1 MNFPGKKIMP
11 RFFVVTVIMGLI
23 GLSVIGKALYII
35 FVEGDYWMAVSQRFV
50 KTGRP
55 IEPTR
60 GNILSADGQI
70 LAASIPEYRMFMDFM
85 SWEKNEKRRKKDQKN
100 RDSLLHHYIDSVS
113 IGMHRIFP
121 DIDPAQF
128 KKHLLRGREKKSH
141 YWPIY
146 NKRVSYIQYREAKK
160 LPFFNLSPGRGGG
173 FHATEYKK
181 RKNPFGKLAIRTI
194 GDLYGEIDSA
204 RCGLEL
210 AYDSVL
216 RGKPGVGRR
225 QKVLNRFLSFV
236 EKPAEDG
243 CDLVTTL
250 DVGMQDICEKA
261 LGDKLRELNANSGVC
276 ILMEVATGDVKAIT
290 SLTRVADGSYH
301 EIQPNA
307 VTNLYEPGSVFKPM
321 SFLVAL
327 NDGVIT
333 LDDQV
338 DTGHGI
344 VEMHGRKMKDHNWH
358 RGGYGVLSVPE
369 IIGCSSNI
377 GVSTLIDKYYKEHP
391 EKFVDGIHRLGVA
404 EDLKLPIPGYAKPR
418 IRRPLPD
425 GSNWSKTALPWMSI
439 GYETQIPPISTLT
452 FYNGIANNGVMV
464 RPRFVKAIQRN
475 GEVVREYPVE
485 VIRQQMAK
493 PQAIRDIQTCLKE
506 VTQGKK
512 GVGRKINSK
521 MFNIA
526 GKTGTAQVWTSSGFA
541 SQYLVSFAGYF
552 PAEQP
557 LYSCIVC
564 IQKGGMASG
573 AGHCG
578 PVFKRVAETIMAQ
591 QHKQDFITARD
602 TVNIMQPN
610 VCSGNLNAATAALE
624 HLGVA
629 YNADFDTNASTLVW
643 GNSKI
648 TEEQIA
654 LSEVYEEDKSLM
666 PDVRNYGLR
675 DAVYQLERQGLKV
688 KVKGV
693 GRVKRQSVAPGKEIK
708 PGTVVL
714 LELDTPQRLKKAKPV
729 PVKTPEPAVPGTD
742 SVKTVPPTP
751 TSTTTT

>member
-11 RFFVVTVIMGLI
+11 RFFVVTVIMGLVGLTII
-23 GLSVIGKALYII
+23 GRALYII
-35 FVEGDYWMAVSQRFV
+35 LVDYDYWMAVSDRFV

-85 SWEKNEKRRKKDQKN
+85 SWEQNEKRREKDQKK
-100 RDSLLHHYIDSVS
+100 RDSLLNHYIDSVS

-121 DIDPAQF
+121 DIDPAEF
-128 KKHLLRGREKKSH
+128 KQHLKRGREKKSH

-181 RKNPFGKLAIRTI
+181 RKNPYGKLAIRTI
-194 GDLYGEIDSA
+194 GDLYGEKDSA

-210 AYDSVL
+210 AFDSVL
-216 RGKPGVGRR
+216 RGKPGVSRR

-250 DVGMQDICEKA
+250 DVGMQDFCEKT
-261 LGDKLRELNANSGVC
+261 LRDQLSHIKANSGVC
-276 ILMEVATGDVKAIT
+276 ILMEVATGDIKAIT

-301 EIQPNA
+301 EIQANA
-307 VTNLYEPGSVFKPM
+307 VSNLYEPGSVFKPM

-327 NDGVIT
+327 DDGVIT
-333 LDDQV
+333 LNDQV

-344 VEMHGRKMKDHNWH
+344 VMMNGRQMKDHNWG
-358 RGGYGVLSVPE
+358 RGGYGVLTVPE

-377 GVSTLIDKYYKEHP
+377 GVSTLIEKHYKDHP

-404 EDLKLPIPGYAKPR
+404 EDLKLPIPGYPKPR
-418 IRRPLPD
+418 IRRPKAD

-452 FYNGIANNGVMV
+452 FYNGIANNGVLL
-464 RPRFVKAIQRN
+464 RPRFVTAIQRN
-475 GEVVREYPVE
+475 GEVVKEFPVE
-485 VIRQQMAK
+485 VLRQQMAK
-493 PQAIRDIQTCLKE
+493 PQAIKDIKTCLRE
-506 VTQGKK
+506 VTQGKR
-512 GVGRKINSK
+512 GVGKKINSK

-526 GKTGTAQVWTSSGFA
+526 GKTGTAQIWTKSGFA
-541 SQYLVSFAGYF
+541 SSYLVSFVGYF
-552 PAEQP
+552 PEEKP

-564 IQKGGMASG
+564 IQKDGFASG
-573 AGHCG
+573 GIHCG

-591 QHKQDFITARD
+591 QYKLDYITARD

-610 VCSGNLNAATAALE
+610 VCSGNLTAASSVLK
-624 HLGVA
+624 HLGVEF
-629 YNADFDTNASTLVW
+629 NADFDTDEATTVW
-643 GNSKI
+643 GKSQTADGK
-648 TEEQIA
+648 IA
-654 LSEVYEEDKSLM
+654 LSEGYEEDNGLM

-675 DAVYQLERQGLKV
+675 DAVFLLEKQGLKV
-688 KVKGV
+688 KIKGV
-693 GRVKRQSVAPGKEIK
+693 GRVKRQSIAPGKEVRS
-708 PGTVVL
+708 GMSVL
-714 LELDTPQRLKKAKPV
+714 LELETPKRLKKPKAVAPNPV
-729 PVKTPEPAVPGTD
+729 PAQ
-742 SVKTVPPTP
+742 TP
-751 TSTTTT
+751 TAPNSPTTTEQKKNP